1 MNGINIGD
9 INLETKKP
17 KIKEKNEEGGWVEK
31 NDGSGKYKWVKG
43 PGKWIEKNDGSGFY
57 TWKSVRRY

>member
-9 INLETKKP
+9 INLETKKL

-31 NDGSGKYKWVKG
+31 NDGSGKFKWVGG
-43 PGKWIEKNDGSGFY
+43 PGGWVKK
-57 TWKSVRRY
+57 K